1 MRRFFSIFLC
11 VFLLLTLALPAFAGN
26 VVILNYEPW
35 LFFYDLEACDENYNI
50 WLGMYSYGGSEELY
64 PIHVNED
71 DYNAKLLAS
80 QSPAESVSEITDVV
94 KPESVE
100 PDLSDWWIP
109 SPVEC
114 RWWSSTP
121 IPARTTAW
129 AMSGLKRYTAMSSV
143 CPIFKENVRPGPGII
158 CLMKMATISG
168 SNSTDRIRRNIVHTS

>member
-71 DYNAKLLAS
+71 EENGKRRAC
-80 QSPAESVSEITDVV
+80 QS
-94 KPESVE
+94 
-100 PDLSDWWIP
+100 
-109 SPVEC
+109 
-114 RWWSSTP
+114 SS
-121 IPARTTAW
+121 
-129 AMSGLKRYTAMSSV
+129 
-143 CPIFKENVRPGPGII
+143 
-158 CLMKMATISG
+158 
-168 SNSTDRIRRNIVHTS
+168 